1 MTTLVMVRYQ
11 LAADQAETN
20 EELVRGVFAEL
31 ADTAPA
37 GLGYATFVLE
47 DGLSFV
53 HLASVD
59 DGAQLGDV
67 TAFARFKHGLGD
79 RVVAPPVRSEL
90 RLLGSYRMLGG

>member
-11 LAADQAETN
+11 LTPDQAETN

-31 ADTAPA
+31 AVTEPA

-47 DGLSFV
+47 DGVSFV

-59 DGAQLGDV
+59 DGVRLGDV
-67 TAFARFKHGLGD
+67 TAFARFKQGLGD

-90 RLLGSYRMLGG
+90 RLLGSYRILGG